1 MSNIDYVKFKQLYN
15 SKELMHH
22 GVKGQ
27 KWGVRKE
34 PEPVEKVDFDKAEK
48 SEKRRN
54 KKLKRTIGA
63 IAIAGIIIGTVLAN
77 KYRTERLI
85 ADTKLTDDEI
95 KKLAEKTIHD
105 QRSDSA
111 KKAAATRAANKA
123 ANAVKETINKGKDVA
138 NNVTKNIPKDTYI
151 KDLLREAR
159 QKSST
164 FRDMKDMLHH
174 SGINEPY
181 LEHFG
186 ILGQKWGVRRY
197 QNEDGSLTEAGKE
210 RYYKDI
216 IKDGNMKKVQNAIME
231 NKHIS
236 NIFLDS
242 ADKYEKYVK
251 AKTNLYNNVEK
262 KLDDIAYDSK
272 YDFNNLPPYDENRKL
287 WADTERKWASEI
299 HNKYTEIAKD
309 PNIEKLY
316 NEVKETKIEY
326 YDSLGKVQDS
336 IIGKNR
342 KYMGAGDLKYINSV
356 INFNN
361 EITRLQGL
369 VKNIK
374 DSTTSPTIDYVPYDK
389 VKDMDPFEFIY
400 GYTLYQ
406 FVD

>member
-15 SKELMHH
+15 NKELMHH

-27 KWGVRKE
+27 KWGVRK
-34 PEPVEKVDFDKAEK
+34 DKDK
-48 SEKRRN
+48 SSN
-54 KKLKRTIGA
+54 
-63 IAIAGIIIGTVLAN
+63 
-77 KYRTERLI
+77 ER
-85 ADTKLTDDEI
+85 DKSSNEY
-95 KKLAEKTIHD
+95 KMFKEQ
-105 QRSDSA
+105 QRA
-111 KKAAATRAANKA
+111 LNKAAAAE
-123 ANAVKETINKGKDVA
+123 VKRKKKIIRTAGAILIGGTIVASVLINKHKKEKLSAINSSSNKGA
-138 NNVTKNIPKDTYI
+138 TLLLTNTMQNVGKDTYVD
-151 KDLLREAR
+151 DLLKEAKR
-159 QKSST
+159 KSST

-299 HNKYTEIAKD
+299 HNKYTEIAKN

-316 NEVKETKIEY
+316 KEVKETEKTY
-326 YDSLGKVQDS
+326 FDSLDKVQDS

-342 KYMGAGDLKYINSV
+342 KNMGYVSSV

-361 EITRLQGL
+361 EIMRLQGL